1 VSQPIEMRTGE
12 LVAGVRSDVG
22 IVLYGPDLDELVHYG
37 DAIARQVQDIE
48 GIVDV
53 RAEQTAGLRYLRII
67 PDRHRLAR
75 HGLTIADV
83 NLAAETMSVGHEVGF
98 VLEGDRKFAIRVRV
112 DHPPGGDLQAL
123 AATPLHSSLGHMIP
137 LEDVAELK
145 LADGPAAIDR
155 EALSRRRIIEFNVRG
170 RDLGSAVAEAQ
181 RVLEREGP
189 SLPPGYRV
197 EWGGSF
203 VHYEQARDRLFV
215 VIPAALGG
223 ILFLLWLAFRRVRP
237 ALLVFIAVPFGT
249 IGGIVALWL
258 RDIPFS
264 ISAGVG
270 FIALFGVTV
279 LNALVLV
286 STSRTFERTD
296 GSPPAEAI
304 GQAARLRLRPVLM
317 TALTDIGGFVP
328 MALSTAPG
336 SEVQRPLATAV
347 IGGLMT
353 ASLLTLVLLPAI
365 YAKFGGGRRGAG
377 EPEEEE

>member
-1 VSQPIEMRTGE
+1 MRTGE